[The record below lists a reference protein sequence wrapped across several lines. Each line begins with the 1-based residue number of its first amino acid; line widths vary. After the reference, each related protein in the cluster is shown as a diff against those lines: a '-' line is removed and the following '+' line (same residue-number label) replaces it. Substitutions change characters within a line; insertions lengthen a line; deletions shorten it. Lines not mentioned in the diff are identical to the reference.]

1 MSDVP
6 TVEFRAMANGEEAAV
21 VALWEAAGLTR
32 PWNDPMKDL
41 AFARAGAC
49 SDVLVATDGGDIVAS
64 VMVGHDGHRGCVY
77 YLAVAPEQKKQGLGK
92 QTMSAA
98 EAWLKDRGV
107 WKLNLLIRGD
117 NAAVRG
123 FYERIGYT
131 VEPNIQMTRRLED

>member
-1 MSDVP
+1 MSDGP
-6 TVEFRAMANGEEAAV
+6 TLEFRPLADGEEAMV
-21 VALWEAAGLTR
+21 IALWKAAGLTR

-41 AFARAGAC
+41 AFACEGAC
-49 SDVLVATDGGDIVAS
+49 SDILVAKDGENIVAS

-77 YLAVAPEQKKQGLGK
+77 YLAIAPERQKQGLGA

-107 WKLNLLIRGD
+107 WKMNLLIRGD
-117 NAAVRG
+117 NAAVKA

>member
-1 MSDVP
+1 MSGETP
-6 TVEFRAMANGEEAAV
+6 LKFRPVADGEEEAV
-21 VALWEAAGLTR
+21 VALWDAAGLTR

-41 AFARAGAC
+41 SFAREGAC
-49 SDVLVATDGGDIVAS
+49 SDVLVAIDGETIVAS

-77 YLAVAPEQKKQGLGK
+77 YLAVAPEQEKQGLGK

-123 FYERIGYT
+123 FYERIGYS